1 MLLETTPRRP
11 NLPLAMDN
19 VVNARKSFTYTAN
32 NIITKLQTKFNSIGS
47 VAVEL
52 SAQDFIIAGSSP
64 GMVNSFFTVDIL
76 NCFFFVLSN
85 VKVSMMKS
93 I

>member
-47 VAVEL
+47 VVVEL
-52 SAQDFIIAGSSP
+52 SAQDFIIAGSNP
-64 GMVNSFFTVDIL
+64 GMVDSFLLSIL
-76 NCFFFVLSN
+76 YLVFFVQSN

>member
-47 VAVEL
+47 VVVEL
-52 SAQDFIIAGSSP
+52 SAQDFIIAGSNP
-64 GMVNSFFTVDIL
+64 GMVDSFLLLIFPFLIYHYFIIL
-76 NCFFFVLSN
+76 PLL
-85 VKVSMMKS
+85 
-93 I
+93 